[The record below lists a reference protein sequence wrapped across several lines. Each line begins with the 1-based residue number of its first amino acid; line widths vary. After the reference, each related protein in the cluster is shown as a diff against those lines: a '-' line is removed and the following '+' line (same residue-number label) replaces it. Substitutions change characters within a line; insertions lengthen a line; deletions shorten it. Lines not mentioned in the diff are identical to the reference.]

1 MGRVDWHNA
10 TRYSTTKLISACE
23 NYVTMLNFTGL
34 PEGHGNK
41 TSKSKSDALNSSPSM
56 CPNPA
61 SMDLSPVTLQV
72 YKAGY
77 PPCFLTVVKHLCSD
91 SHHAKAPYDC
101 RFGSAHQL
109 ILPQT
114 KHRTIWQHTQWI
126 LWSVSCTAHLRFAS
140 DILALKKLVWFDLM
154 KTVVSS
160 LTTSLLNQNK
170 FNSCTQRAIRNK
182 YHMHKNRPD

>member
-101 RFGSAHQL
+101 RFGTVALARLTSSFCHKLNIEIFDNTHSEYSDQSLA
-109 ILPQT
+109 P
-114 KHRTIWQHTQWI
+114 RT
-126 LWSVSCTAHLRFAS
+126 S
-140 DILALKKLVWFDLM
+140 DSPVTYW
-154 KTVVSS
+154 
-160 LTTSLLNQNK
+160 
-170 FNSCTQRAIRNK
+170 R
-182 YHMHKNRPD
+182 